1 MTVGSGGC
9 SLVTTKTITNITAT
23 SNNELYNSL
32 SNMKTGDL
40 FIANMLKGPSRRIEC
55 CNYQCL
61 INNGTTITLIGSG
74 MFMDDSF
81 IQPPCVKITITST
94 SVLGWFQYAT
104 TTISSFEINVSS
116 CTNAIKIIYN

>member
-9 SLVTTKTITNITAT
+9 SLGTTKTITNITAT

-40 FIANMLKGPSRRIEC
+40 FIANTLTGANRRIEC

-74 MFMDDSF
+74 TIVDDF
-81 IQPPCVKITITST
+81 ATEPTCVKITITST
-94 SVLGWFQYAT
+94 SVLYWYLYTLSAMQG
-104 TTISSFEINVSS
+104 FELNVSS
-116 CTNAIKIIYN
+116 CTDAIKIIYN